1 MGSDLLLFERRI
13 TMVMS
18 TPTKLNAINT
28 MLSTVGEAPV
38 NNLTGSVSADVR
50 LAECILDEISREV
63 QSSSWHFNTEKDV
76 SLLPNSNDEVS
87 LASNVVRV
95 DLEDDNVDVNYDIV
109 VRGSKLYNRKSRTYT
124 IRATLKYSVV
134 YLLDWDDL
142 PETAKRYIMIRAARI
157 YQDRLLGSEKISA
170 FTRTDEQAAFISLR
184 EFEMD
189 TSDLSIWDN
198 YDVARI
204 IDRPSIIKRSS

>member
-18 TPTKLNAINT
+18 TTTKLNAINT

-38 NNLTGSVSADVR
+38 NNLTGSVTADVR
-50 LAECILDEISREV
+50 LAESILDEISREV

-109 VRGSKLYNRKSRTYT
+109 VRGSKLYNRKTQTYT
-124 IRATLKYSVV
+124 ITATLKYTVV

>member
-18 TPTKLNAINT
+18 TTTKLNAINT

-38 NNLTGSVSADVR
+38 NNLTGSVTADVR
-50 LAECILDEISREV
+50 LAESILDEISREV

-124 IRATLKYSVV
+124 ITATLKYTVV